1 MLRPVTLLVCS
12 GLALSVNAYAGPD
25 SIVPG
30 GQDPESPM
38 AGFANKS
45 VDVWTE
51 LDYAYELSSSRLF
64 REVVDPNRDPL
75 DGTRT
80 VSDLE
85 FKQFRHVLTP
95 RVQVGVF
102 RDTFLSAALPIVIQ
116 QAREL
121 RFDDPNGR
129 PISPTVRDGL
139 IPMDGFDS
147 NDPGTPTVGD
157 LAFRGPTRR
166 GLDQVHLGL
175 GTAFMNQLKDDT
187 KPTWKIGAEIRL
199 AVGTVMKF
207 DPMQPNANKGVS
219 RGVQELKVWT
229 TFARKLGWAEPW
241 IELSWLVPLS
251 DKSDSLFDDPGFGA
265 TNIAHSQQATVASGL
280 EVYALDNRADETRI
294 SIDIGSRV
302 TAHFE
307 GREYTE
313 MWEVFALGGDTR
325 LGGPLILDSDPT
337 DSEPDPVSHPGISN
351 IENYLE
357 LTSRFGVRAQI
368 GPHVRFAVLAD
379 LIWKTDHAISFA
391 DAGVD
396 NEDDNDLVNPG
407 TDEVNPLH
415 VQTID
420 LVGHRYR
427 SIDGFDIV
435 IGVSGQVLF

>member
-1 MLRPVTLLVCS
+1 VLRPVSVLVLL
-12 GLALSVNAYAGPD
+12 AFAGAASANPN

-30 GQDPESPM
+30 GQDPESPD

-51 LDYAYELSSSRLF
+51 IDYSYELDSATIL
-64 REVVDPNRDPL
+64 RERADANADPL
-75 DGTRT
+75 DPTPT
-80 VSDLE
+80 VRDLE

-95 RVQVGVF
+95 RLQVGVF
-102 RDTFLSAALPIVIQ
+102 RDTFVTAALPIVIN

-121 RFDDPNGR
+121 RFIDANDRSG
-129 PISPTVRDGL
+129 SSTVADGL
-139 IPMDGFDS
+139 VPMQGFDAR
-147 NDPGTPTVGD
+147 DPGTQTPGD
-157 LAFRGPTRR
+157 LLFRGPNRH

-207 DPMQPNANKGVS
+207 DAMAPTSNKGVS
-219 RGVQELKVWT
+219 RGVQELKLWT
-229 TFARKLGWAEPW
+229 SFARKLGWAEPW
-241 IELSWLVPLS
+241 VELWWLVPLTE
-251 DKSDSLFDDPGFGA
+251 KSDSLFDDPGFGA
-265 TNIAHSQQATVASGL
+265 TNVSSSQQAGVASGV
-280 EVYALDNRADETRI
+280 EFYALDNRADETRI
-294 SIDIGSRV
+294 SIDLGSKV
-302 TAHFE
+302 ISHFE

-313 MWEVFALGGDTR
+313 MWEVFALAGDSR
-325 LGGPLILDSDPT
+325 GSGPLILDSDPT
-337 DSEPDPVSHPGISN
+337 DGSPDPLSHPGISN

-357 LTSRFGVRAQI
+357 LSGRFAVRAQI
-368 GPHVRFAVLAD
+368 GPHVRFAVVAD
-379 LIWKTDHAISFA
+379 TIWKTDHAISFA

-415 VQTID
+415 AQPVD

-427 SIDGFDIV
+427 SVDGFDVV